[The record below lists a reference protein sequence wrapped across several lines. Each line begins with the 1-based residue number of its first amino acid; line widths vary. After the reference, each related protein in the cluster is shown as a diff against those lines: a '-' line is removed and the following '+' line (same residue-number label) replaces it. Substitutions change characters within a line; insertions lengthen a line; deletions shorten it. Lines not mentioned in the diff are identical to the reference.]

1 MSFKKLFIKSEEDTP
16 VIKIKKEAN
25 FTPGQ
30 GMTSEQYDRRVSE
43 QNPYP
48 AFGLGGVGTMFKPN
62 SDVINTSENSSEL
75 ITIEEIYKTS
85 TSIENLDNS
94 IYKIRE
100 FAESL
105 PKELPTETKRQS
117 VLGIFNTIKVDVN
130 SLIDDGITRI
140 DILLNT
146 SDVLLKRANDIVAK
160 NIAEIAELA
169 AKIEALKNENTLLT
183 KTSEDQKALISKEV
197 QDIHVIIDFINP
209 DNVQEVK

>member
-1 MSFKKLFIKSEEDTP
+1 MSLISLFIKTPETEQKKP
-16 VIKIKKEAN
+16 VIKKGAN
-25 FTPGQ
+25 FITGE

-48 AFGLGGVGTMFKPN
+48 AFGSGVGTMFKPN
-62 SDVINTSENSSEL
+62 SDVIDTSENSSEL
-75 ITIEEIYKTS
+75 ITIEEIYKS
-85 TSIENLDNS
+85 SSIENLDNS

-105 PKELPTETKRQS
+105 PKELPIATKRQS
-117 VLGIFNTIKVDVN
+117 VLGILNTIKLDVN

-140 DILLNT
+140 DTLVNT

-160 NIAEIAELA
+160 NIAEIAELD

>member
-1 MSFKKLFIKSEEDTP
+1 MSLKSLFVKTPETEQEKP
-16 VIKIKKEAN
+16 VIKKGAN
-25 FTPGQ
+25 FIAGE

-48 AFGLGGVGTMFKPN
+48 AFGLGGVGAMFKPN
-62 SDVINTSENSSEL
+62 SDIVITSENSSEL

-85 TSIENLDNS
+85 SIENLDNS

-105 PKELPTETKRQS
+105 PKELPTATKRQS
-117 VLGIFNTIKVDVN
+117 VLGILNTVKLDVN

-140 DILLNT
+140 DTLVNT
-146 SDVLLKRANDIVAK
+146 SDMLLKRANEIVAN
-160 NIAEIAELA
+160 NIAEIAELD
-169 AKIEALKNENTLLT
+169 AKIEALKNENTFLT
-183 KTSEDQKALISKEV
+183 KTGEDQKALISKEV

>member
-1 MSFKKLFIKSEEDTP
+1 MSLKSLFVKTPETEQEKP
-16 VIKIKKEAN
+16 VIKKGAN
-25 FTPGQ
+25 FITGE

-48 AFGLGGVGTMFKPN
+48 AFGSGGVGTMFKPN
-62 SDVINTSENSSEL
+62 SDVIDTSENSSEL
-75 ITIEEIYKTS
+75 ITIEEIYKS
-85 TSIENLDNS
+85 SSIENLDNS

-105 PKELPTETKRQS
+105 PKELPIATKRQS
-117 VLGIFNTIKVDVN
+117 VLGILNTIKLDVN

-140 DILLNT
+140 DTLVNT

-160 NIAEIAELA
+160 NIAEIAELD